1 MAIDD
6 PLLDRATIVELL
18 DRVADEAN
26 HRGVTISMFLVGGGA
41 MALAYDNHRSTR
53 DLDGVFE
60 PKSVVD
66 EIAAAVAEQ
75 SDLDLAPDW
84 LNDAAKAFM
93 PGNDPEA
100 TTFYDTPGLSVRV
113 ASPRYLFVMKAMAA
127 RELDEDD
134 LRLLFS
140 LATFRT
146 ASEAL
151 DAVRHAYPTQL
162 IKPAVQYMVESIA
175 AEHGADGDA
184 IAGSST

>member
-1 MAIDD
+1 LKQCGVRSPTGLAAPTTESGRDSSHGNTQIRAADIEPVAAPV
-6 PLLDRATIVELL
+6 PLDFESTTDALTADMSPPASPYRRALLL

-41 MALAYDNHRSTR
+41 MALAYENHRSTR

-60 PKSVVD
+60 PKSVVY

-84 LNDAAKAFM
+84 LNDAVKAFM

-113 ASPRYLFVMKAMAA
+113 ASPG
-127 RELDEDD
+127 
-134 LRLLFS
+134 
-140 LATFRT
+140 TC
-146 ASEAL
+146 
-151 DAVRHAYPTQL
+151 
-162 IKPAVQYMVESIA
+162 
-175 AEHGADGDA
+175 
-184 IAGSST
+184 SS